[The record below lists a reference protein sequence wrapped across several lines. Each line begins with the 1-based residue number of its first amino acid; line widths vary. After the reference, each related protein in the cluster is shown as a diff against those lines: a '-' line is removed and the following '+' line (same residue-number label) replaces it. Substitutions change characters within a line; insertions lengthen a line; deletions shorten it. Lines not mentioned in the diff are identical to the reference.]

1 MVCAMA
7 NSSFYIQ
14 PNTHTL
20 IALISV
26 VLSSIVV
33 GVTIISSSPTRQN
46 IARITKKKKIFEG
59 KWMVTLFR
67 GARAFLPILNYPPY
81 TLPPNKFEFDCDEI
95 CRHPIKWTLLYL
107 FL

>member
-7 NSSFYIQ
+7 NSSFNIQ

-46 IARITKKKKIFEG
+46 IARITKKKINIQREMDGNAFPRRSRLLAYSKLSTIH
-59 KWMVTLFR
+59 VT
-67 GARAFLPILNYPPY
+67 
-81 TLPPNKFEFDCDEI
+81 TQ
-95 CRHPIKWTLLYL
+95 
-107 FL
+107 